1 MAYGTKIT
9 FKKSP
14 VSLQQENVGLTNLT
28 PLSKGVLPQVSFSV
42 RFKSFIQVSFI

>member
-9 FKKSP
+9 LKNLQFPYNKKMS
-14 VSLQQENVGLTNLT
+14 GLTNLT